1 MCVWFFG
8 GEGVYFFFYS
18 WHLFCFSFA
27 IATIAATLPLSS
39 SSVYSKQI
47 ATAVVGSVLQVANV
61 KAFINWMHCVL
72 H

>member
-1 MCVWFFG
+1 MFG
-8 GEGVYFFFYS
+8 FLGERGYISFSIVGTF
-18 WHLFCFSFA
+18 FCFSFA
-27 IATIAATLPLSS
+27 IATIAASLLLSS